1 MIGKA
6 NKFSAMA
13 TVLTSLFSRQFATSF
28 RTSAMLHRRRVI
40 PRQLG
45 FVPAASASLFI
56 TSNPFHARYL
66 LHQQQFT
73 TSLQTY
79 IDNFIEDSGVI
90 VEETLDIHDVKH
102 YSSSMQIEEEN
113 TDQTKSPSS
122 DVSDDKT
129 KRNQLK
135 KELIQYRI
143 DQSESISKP
152 AWNIFTNAALDG
164 ICASLPATKEELL
177 QVKGIG
183 PKKLEMYGD
192 DILEIVGKYTVDG
205 TLTPEQ
211 VVPSTTS
218 TTSNKS
224 KLLKRPEP
232 IQFESLTQEQR
243 QAALMAIEGKSIFIS
258 GAAGTGKSHVS
269 KYIIQSLQ
277 RQNKKVSPTAP
288 TGVAAINVGGS
299 TLHSFFGIGLGL
311 GSAPSLVRK
320 IRKKQAVVQRINE
333 TDVLLIDEVSMLSCD
348 LLETLDGVARL
359 VREREDEPMGGLQIV
374 AVGDFYQVG

>member
-1 MIGKA
+1 
-6 NKFSAMA
+6 
-13 TVLTSLFSRQFATSF
+13 
-28 RTSAMLHRRRVI
+28 
-40 PRQLG
+40 
-45 FVPAASASLFI
+45 
-56 TSNPFHARYL
+56 
-66 LHQQQFT
+66 
-73 TSLQTY
+73 
-79 IDNFIEDSGVI
+79 
-90 VEETLDIHDVKH
+90 
-102 YSSSMQIEEEN
+102 
-113 TDQTKSPSS
+113 
-122 DVSDDKT
+122 
-129 KRNQLK
+129 
-135 KELIQYRI
+135 
-143 DQSESISKP
+143 
-152 AWNIFTNAALDG
+152 
-164 ICASLPATKEELL
+164 
-177 QVKGIG
+177 
-183 PKKLEMYGD
+183 MYGD